1 MELKNPEK
9 ILIIQTAFIG
19 DVILST
25 VLLEELKD
33 QYPNVKFDFVL
44 RKGNEGV
51 LEGHPLV
58 EKLMVWEKGTR
69 KIRNLFRVIS
79 EIRKIK
85 YDAVCNVQR
94 FGSSGL
100 MTLLARSQ
108 YKIGYKK
115 NPFSM
120 FFNKRVKHEFR
131 KGKHEIS
138 RILDLISAGDKIVQP
153 KLHIS
158 DQVSTSIQPYKNTP
172 YITIA
177 PSSVWYTKKLP
188 FDKWVSFLNE
198 SKYQGTVYL
207 LGGKSDYDE
216 AEKIVTGIS
225 SLKIENLA
233 GQLSLLES
241 AALMKDA
248 EMNYV
253 NDSAP
258 LHLCSAVNAP
268 VTAVFCSTVPEF
280 GFGPLS
286 SDSKVVEIGEP
297 LNCRPC
303 GLHGKSKCPYGHF
316 NCGNKI
322 QVTDLLKRL
331 KQTT

>member
-1 MELKNPEK
+1 MELKNPKK

-25 VLLEELKD
+25 VLLEELKN
-33 QYPNVKFDFVL
+33 QYPDVKFDFVL

-51 LEGHPLV
+51 LKEHPWIETLIVWDKGEG
-58 EKLMVWEKGTR
+58 
-69 KIRNLFRVIS
+69 KIRDLIRVIS
-79 EIRKIK
+79 EIRKSK
-85 YDAVCNVQR
+85 YDAVFNIQR

-100 MTLLARSQ
+100 MTLFARSQ
-108 YKIGYKK
+108 DKVGYKK

-120 FFNKRVKHEFR
+120 FFNRRVKHDFR
-131 KGKHEIS
+131 GKHETS
-138 RILDLISAGDKIVQP
+138 RILDLIDVGDKVIQP
-153 KLHIS
+153 NLHIS
-158 DQVSTSIQPYKNTP
+158 DQVSTSVEQFKNAP

-188 FDKWVSFLNE
+188 SNKWVSFLNE

-216 AEKIVTGIS
+216 AEKIVTGV

-303 GLHGKSKCPYGHF
+303 GLHGKSKCPEGHF

>member
-1 MELKNPEK
+1 MELKNPTK

-25 VLLEELKD
+25 VLLEELKN
-33 QYPNVKFDFVL
+33 QYPNVKIDFVL

-58 EKLMVWEKGTR
+58 EKLMVWDKGAG

-79 EIRKIK
+79 EIRKNN
-85 YDAVCNVQR
+85 YDAVFNVQR

-108 YKIGYKK
+108 YKVGYKK

-120 FFNKRVKHEFR
+120 FFNKRVKHVFE
-131 KGKHEIS
+131 KGKHETS
-138 RILDLISAGDKIVQP
+138 RILDLIDARDKTIQP
-153 KLHIS
+153 NLHIS
-158 DQVSTSIQPYKNTP
+158 DQVSTSVEPYKKAP

-188 FDKWVSFLNE
+188 SDKWVSFLNE

-216 AEKIVTGIS
+216 AEKIVTGVS

-258 LHLCSAVNAP
+258 LHLCSALNAP
-268 VTAVFCSTVPEF
+268 VTAVFCSTIPEF

-286 SDSKVVEIGEP
+286 ADSKVVEIVEP

-303 GLHGKSKCPYGHF
+303 GLHGKSECPEGHF

-322 QVTDLLKRL
+322 EINDLIARL
-331 KQTT
+331 KQRD